1 MDLHKRINISTIKFQ
16 AEAEVEEVPRITVI
30 ALEAMEAT
38 IM

>member
-1 MDLHKRINISTIKFQ
+1 MVHHKIINISTIKFQ
-16 AEAEVEEVPRITVI
+16 AEAEAEEACPTTVI

>member
-1 MDLHKRINISTIKFQ
+1 MDLHKRINTSNIKFQ
-16 AEAEVEEVPRITVI
+16 EEAEVEEALLTMDI